1 MSILWKG
8 LRLNP
13 LLVIFKVRD
22 LPEFDESIE
31 KLNPDIYKLYI
42 EYYPQMEAYDH
53 ARCFFLSHKIYTHF
67 IILPDDLIITQN
79 DIDVLL
85 EDAHHYDVIGGWCN
99 VDNTDFK
106 HYACFSFSLPP
117 NPPYTG
123 TTAGYKFR
131 TMQSVENQTGITQ
144 VMHQGWAPCV
154 INREVIKQ
162 IPFRSSRG
170 CCMDSTFSLD
180 LHENGIKQ
188 YVNLAVRTKHLKIND
203 VGGHEILVNKR
214 EKRIRL
220 I

>member
-1 MSILWKG
+1 MQ
-8 LRLNP
+8 P

-31 KLNPDIYKLYI
+31 RLHRPIYKLHV
-42 EYYPQMEAYDH
+42 EYYPQMEAYDQ
-53 ARCFFLSHKIYTHF
+53 ARYYFLNHEIFTHM
-67 IILPDDLIITQN
+67 IILPDDLVVTQN

-85 EDAHHYDVIGGWCN
+85 DNAKNYDVIGGWCN

-106 HYACFSFSLPP
+106 DYACISMSLPP

-123 TTAGYKFR
+123 KTAGYKFK
-131 TMQSVENQTGITQ
+131 TIQSLINQQGIIQ
-144 VMHQGWAPCV
+144 VMHQGWAPCI

-203 VGGHEILVNKR
+203 VGGHEILVGKR
-214 EKRIRL
+214 PQNIRL

>member
-1 MSILWKG
+1 MY
-8 LRLNP
+8 P

-22 LPEFDESIE
+22 LPEFYESIE
-31 KLNPDIYKLYI
+31 ILTTNIDKLYV

-53 ARCFFLSHKIYTHF
+53 ARYFFLGHKIYTHM
-67 IILPDDLIITQN
+67 IILPDDLVVTQN

-85 EDAHHYDVIGGWCN
+85 DNAKNYDVIGGWCN

-106 HYACFSFSLPP
+106 DYACISMSLPP

-123 TTAGYKFR
+123 KTAGYKFK
-131 TMQSVENQTGITQ
+131 TIQSLINQQGIIQ
-144 VMHQGWAPCV
+144 VMHQGWAPCI

-180 LHENGIKQ
+180 LYENGIKQ

-203 VGGHEILVNKR
+203 VGGHEILVGKR
-214 EKRIRL
+214 PQNIRL